1 MQESTLWN
9 PERVRMVGSIMS
21 RYAQYL
27 SPDDRVTLHIEGD
40 TFSQPFRGEGGSGTV
55 TSVSRDADGTVSFD
69 VKLDGSGETVRR
81 DNVSI
86 RDVWEIEP
94 TYVDTFIERYKGT
107 MDEEEDDGTLP
118 FRSATDDLVSRVT
131 QLEESNQTLRG
142 SLAAVEEHNQE
153 LKDTVASVVREISGD
168 MMRIFR
174 GEKAQ
179 FVERYVDRYDQAL
192 TERPFRSSLPTQ
204 YNVVPDDELSDA
216 ISGSGVYKDL

>member
-1 MQESTLWN
+1 MEETALWN

-107 MDEEEDDGTLP
+107 MDEEEEGDDALP

-192 TERPFRSSLPTQ
+192 TERPFRSSVSPIF
-204 YNVVPDDELSDA
+204 NGVADSVSD
-216 ISGSGVYKDL
+216 GSGAGVQ